1 MIVTFTLP
9 SPTPV
14 NDLYMPRR
22 GVKGGRTKSE
32 AYTKWLDAAGWT
44 VRAVLAREPAKFEG
58 RYELHLAVPKND
70 PADVDARIKATL
82 DLFPRLMVTGND
94 RLCTR
99 VMAPRV
105 EYVMLGTV
113 RATLSDVV
121 Q

>member
-44 VRAVLAREPAKFEG
+44 
-58 RYELHLAVPKND
+58 
-70 PADVDARIKATL
+70 TL
-82 DLFPRLMVTGND
+82 
-94 RLCTR
+94 
-99 VMAPRV
+99 
-105 EYVMLGTV
+105 
-113 RATLSDVV
+113 VV
-121 Q
+121 